1 MSRSRQTLLL
11 GSHLLASIG
20 CLFWITGPALAVTSV
35 YSSPADDGLPGST
48 QIPEIGVQSVYLY
61 IDGGPSASSTG
72 SACHDGEGD
81 EVCGYN
87 LELSGLDGM
96 TLSSFNAD
104 PGADL
109 LVNLSAS
116 SMRVNGLDTQSPTPG
131 PQRIGELLVNSV
143 SGGQIEVTAA
153 EVVGAGLESE
163 TLAPTTLVAAPEPGP
178 WLLLGSGIGLLGILA
193 RRRTEA

>member
-1 MSRSRQTLLL
+1 MFRSRQTLLL
-11 GSHLLASIG
+11 GLRLLAPIG
-20 CLFWITGPALAVTSV
+20 FLFWIAGPALAATSV
-35 YSSPADDGLPGST
+35 YSSPTDDGLPGST

-72 SACHDGEGD
+72 SACHDGQGD

-109 LVNLSAS
+109 LVNFSAG

-131 PQRIGELLVNSV
+131 PHRIGELLVNSV
-143 SGGQIEVTAA
+143 TGGQIELTVA
-153 EVVGAGLESE
+153 EVVGADLESE
-163 TLAPTTLVAAPEPGP
+163 TLPATTLVAAPEPGP

-193 RRRTEA
+193 RRRSEA